1 MTMKVAQ
8 AGFTLGAYAELVVGT
23 TAVQLKLL
31 GVPTLIKNAG
41 SNAIYI
47 GDADVAVTTGY
58 PLLAGEEL
66 LVNNSSLYFRA
77 AAGGETLRYI
87 QAK

>member
-1 MTMKVAQ
+1 MRTSET
-8 AGFTLGAYAELVVGT
+8 GFTLGAYAELVVGT
-23 TAVQLKLL
+23 TAVQLKML

-47 GDADVAVTTGY
+47 GDASVATTTGY
-58 PLLAGEEL
+58 QLFAGEEM
-66 LVNNSSLYFRA
+66 LVNNTDLYFRA